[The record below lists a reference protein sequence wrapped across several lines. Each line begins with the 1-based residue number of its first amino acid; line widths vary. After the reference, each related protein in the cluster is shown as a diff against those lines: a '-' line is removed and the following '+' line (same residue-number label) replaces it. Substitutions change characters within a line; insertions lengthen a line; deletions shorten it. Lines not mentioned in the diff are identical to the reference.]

1 MLLQIKITGF
11 YFNTFYKMYKKYK
24 KIVIVVL

>member
-1 MLLQIKITGF
+1 MLLQIKILVSILIH
-11 YFNTFYKMYKKYK
+11 FNKMYKKYK